1 MVRSME
7 VLPRPWEASTLTLRP
22 TRVERVLGVAFDDA
36 ELKALLTPLGFTV
49 QNGDGKAEGC
59 GDLSVIVPGYR
70 SYDVTREID
79 LIEEIT
85 RAHGYD
91 RFPRGARRGAT
102 HHRPGPPPLRARRP
116 SQNRTFR

>member
-1 MVRSME
+1 M
-7 VLPRPWEASTLTLRP
+7 
-22 TRVERVLGVAFDDA
+22 LGVGFDDA
-36 ELKALLTPLGFTV
+36 ELKALLTPLGFAV
-49 QNGDGKAEGC
+49 QNGDGKAKGG

-91 RFPRGARRGAT
+91 RFPEELAAARPD
-102 HHRPGPPPLRARRP
+102 HRPGPPALRARRP
-116 SQNRTFR
+116 SQNRTFG